1 MPSFKDSNN
10 PALNPELAIKKEVMR
25 RAKDANRRTE
35 GVEIPTISQQIATPY
50 GDFYKMLVGINAY
63 FGEVGSELDLLR
75 GSSKF
80 EVSDRFKG
88 SSLALTQSLKF
99 ANQYLKKIKYDLS
112 GFSDDELRGIK
123 KEYDEMIGNETTFV
137 EGVRTQKGLADR
149 EEALDRPTAS
159 SGGDPEGLELD
170 EEEFRQALAMQY
182 GDLDELDAKQRKR
195 AEAEINKAIKD
206 FEKRKQSA
214 KTRSEGQSKR
224 YKSARYNALLS
235 QFNSWLPE
243 YKDFVKRL
251 GDALNRT
258 GRIVDVSP
266 RTDSAFA
273 RDLVGNGYSGGLMPS
288 HYAITTA
295 SLPRR
300 FI

>member
-25 RAKDANRRTE
+25 RTKDANRATE
-35 GVEIPTISQQIATPY
+35 GSDVPSVSQQIATPY
-50 GDFYKMLVGINAY
+50 GDLYKMLVGINAY
-63 FGEVGSELDLLR
+63 FGEVSSELDLLKS
-75 GSSKF
+75 SSKF

-88 SSLALTQSLKF
+88 SSLALNQSIKF

-112 GFSDDELRGIK
+112 GFSDDELRGIQ
-123 KEYDEMIGNETTFV
+123 KEYNEMIDSEKSFV
-137 EGVRTQKGLADR
+137 EGVRYQKGLADR
-149 EEALDRPTAS
+149 EDRDAVPNAS
-159 SGGDPEGLELD
+159 AGEPAGES
-170 EEEFRQALAMQY
+170 EEEFRMALELQY
-182 GDLDELDAKQRKR
+182 GDIDELPTAERKR
-195 AEAEINKAIKD
+195 AEADRNKAIKD
-206 FEKRKQSA
+206 FQKRRQSA
-214 KTRSEGQSKR
+214 VNRGEGQSKR
-224 YKSARYNALLS
+224 YKVARYNALLS
-235 QFNSWLPE
+235 QFQSWLPE
-243 YKDFVKRL
+243 YKDLVKRL
-251 GDALNRT
+251 GDALSRT

-295 SLPRR
+295 GLPRR

>member
-25 RAKDANRRTE
+25 RTKDANRATE
-35 GVEIPTISQQIATPY
+35 GSDVPSVSQQIATPY
-50 GDFYKMLVGINAY
+50 GDLYKMLVGINAY
-63 FGEVGSELDLLR
+63 FGEVSSELDLLKS
-75 GSSKF
+75 SSKF

-88 SSLALTQSLKF
+88 SSLALTQSIKF

-112 GFSDDELRGIK
+112 GFSDDELRGIQ
-123 KEYDEMIGNETTFV
+123 KEYNEMIDSEKSFV
-137 EGVRTQKGLADR
+137 EGVRYQKGLADR
-149 EEALDRPTAS
+149 EDRDAVTPTPTAS
-159 SGGDPEGLELD
+159 SAGEPDEEAFREGLRL
-170 EEEFRQALAMQY
+170 QY
-182 GDLDELDAKQRKR
+182 GDIDELPPKERKR
-195 AEAEINKAIKD
+195 AEADINRAIKD
-206 FEKRKQSA
+206 FEKKKQSFLA
-214 KTRSEGQSKR
+214 KSEGQSKR
-224 YKSARYNALLS
+224 YKVARYNALLS
-235 QFNSWLPE
+235 QFQSWLPE
-243 YKDFVKRL
+243 YKDLVKRL
-251 GDALNRT
+251 GDALSRT

-295 SLPRR
+295 GLPRR

>member
-10 PALNPELAIKKEVMR
+10 PALNPLVAINKELMR
-25 RAKDANRRTE
+25 RQVDSNRGTE
-35 GVEIPTISQQIATPY
+35 GVEVPTISQQIATPY
-50 GDFYKMLVGINAY
+50 GDLFKMLVGINAY

-123 KEYDEMIGNETTFV
+123 KEYDEMIDNERTFV
-137 EGVRTQKGLADR
+137 EGVRTQKGLSDR
-149 EEALDRPTAS
+149 EEAQLQPTAQA
-159 SGGDPEGLELD
+159 GEPEGADLD
-170 EEEFRQALAMQY
+170 EGEFRQALMLQY
-182 GDLDELDAKQRKR
+182 GDLDEYSPKARKR

-206 FEKRKQSA
+206 FEKRKQSV
-214 KTRSEGQSKR
+214 KVRSEGQSKR
-224 YKSARYNALLS
+224 YKTARYNALLS

-243 YKDFVKRL
+243 YKSFVKRL

-258 GRIVDVSP
+258 GRIADVSP

-295 SLPRR
+295 GLPRR